1 MASKQANRQ
10 AITLKGSTA
19 LVTDFFKYAV
29 NTQVIF
35 IWLRRILFQREVYPS
50 DDFHMVKKYGQTVLV
65 TQDLALENYLDR
77 ILKQVQKW
85 LLTGSVTQLVL
96 AIISKDTRTPLERW
110 VFDIM
115 LVDPPPEGSA
125 ESRAPKPETEIQSE
139 IRAILKQIISMVTY
153 LPVIQEPTVFNIL
166 AYTSDSADVPAGE
179 WVDTD
184 PLAIEASKSQQV
196 KMRSFSTDIHR
207 IEAMVAYRY
216 DEEN

>member
-1 MASKQANRQ
+1 MH
-10 AITLKGSTA
+10 
-19 LVTDFFKYAV
+19 
-29 NTQVIF
+29 
-35 IWLRRILFQREVYPS
+35 
-50 DDFHMVKKYGQTVLV
+50 DDTRYGI
-65 TQDLALENYLDR
+65 E
-77 ILKQVQKW
+77 W

-110 VFDIM
+110 VFDIK
-115 LVDPPPEGSA
+115 LVDPPSTSGEAYVHPQAPTSLV
-125 ESRAPKPETEIQSE
+125 SQSHRAPIKPEAEIQAE

-153 LPVIQEPTVFNIL
+153 LPVIHEPTVFNIL
-166 AYTSDSADVPAGE
+166 AYTSDSADVPANE

-216 DEEN
+216 EE

>member
-10 AITLKGSTA
+10 AITLKGSTQ
-19 LVTDFFKYAV
+19 LVTEFFKYAV
-29 NTQVIF
+29 NT
-35 IWLRRILFQREVYPS
+35 ILFQREVYPS

-65 TQDLALENYLDR
+65 TQDLALENYLDK

-85 LLTGSVTQLVL
+85 LLTGSVTQLVC

-110 VFDIM
+110 VFDIK
-115 LVDPPPEGSA
+115 LLEPPADGTEAP
-125 ESRAPKPETEIQSE
+125 PKPEAEIQSE

-166 AYTSDSADVPAGE
+166 AYTNESVDVPAGE

-196 KMRSFSTDIHR
+196 KMRSFSTDVHR

-216 DEEN
+216 EE

>member
-1 MASKQANRQ
+1 MLKTYH
-10 AITLKGSTA
+10 IT
-19 LVTDFFKYAV
+19 
-29 NTQVIF
+29 
-35 IWLRRILFQREVYPS
+35 E
-50 DDFHMVKKYGQTVLV
+50 
-65 TQDLALENYLDR
+65 
-77 ILKQVQKW
+77 W

-110 VFDIM
+110 VFDIK
-115 LVDPPPEGSA
+115 LVEPPA
-125 ESRAPKPETEIQSE
+125 ESEERYDYSSIFLPSQIKGGNSRAPKPESEIQSE

-196 KMRSFSTDIHR
+196 KMRGFSTDVHR

-216 DEEN
+216 EE